1 MIDKIEQ
8 YVKKKVDQ
16 YELYYEDQNQLSMEL
31 NKNEITFVSE
41 GESEALGV
49 RVFVGGRLGFSFTNN
64 LKRFEDCVDRAI
76 KIAKMNDK
84 DKHFKTFVPKQELKK
99 PFLTKHNLETFY
111 VEDYAKLHKDI
122 ISNMKNVH
130 AGIFLS
136 NGSYSKSEKTKNIV
150 NSEGVNLTAT
160 SFANAL
166 SVELSMK
173 ANDKLFSN
181 YNDFLSRDQLN
192 SNVLNDL
199 AQRLAFSVKKK
210 EINSMACPIVFHPD
224 ALASLF
230 NHSLTF
236 AINGENV
243 LNKKSFLA
251 DKLNKKV
258 ANTSLTILDNPLE
271 SNLFSFRR
279 FDDEGYPTQKT
290 NIIENGKLKNFLYD
304 SYNAK
309 KAGMQ
314 NTGHA
319 ARVASSLPQINP
331 TNVIIKPGKT
341 DVVKQ
346 VDKGVFIRQLMGVHT
361 MNAATGDFS
370 LNISEGYYIEKGK
383 IKHPLQNTMVAGN
396 LFEILKNIQAYG
408 KIQSEAYGGEG
419 AVITTYYMPDILV
432 KELKI
437 IGQN

>member
-8 YVKKKVDQ
+8 YVKKKCDQ
-16 YELYYEDQNQLSMEL
+16 YELYYETKNELSMEL
-31 NKNEITFVSE
+31 NKDAITFVSE

-49 RVFVGGRLGFSFTNN
+49 RLLVDGKLGFSFTNN
-64 LKRFEDCVDRAI
+64 LKKFEDCVERAV

-84 DKHFKTFVPKQELKK
+84 DKYFKTFVPKQKLKK
-99 PFLTKHNLETFY
+99 PFLTKHNLETFH
-111 VEDYAKLHKDI
+111 VEDYAKLHKEI

-136 NGSYSKSEKTKNIV
+136 NGSYVKSEKTKNIV
-150 NSEGVNLTAT
+150 NSEGVNLTAK
-160 SFANAL
+160 SFGNAL

-173 ANDKLFSN
+173 ANGKLFAN
-181 YNDFLSRDQLN
+181 YQDFLSRDQLN
-192 SNVLNDL
+192 SNVLKDL
-199 AQRLAFSVKKK
+199 ADRLAFSVKKT
-210 EINSMACPIVFHPD
+210 EVNSMVCPVIFHPE
-224 ALASLF
+224 AFASLLD
-230 NHSLTF
+230 HSLTF

-243 LNKKSFLA
+243 FNKKSFFA

-258 ANTSLTILDNPLE
+258 ANKSLTILDDPLE

-279 FDDEGYPTQKT
+279 FDGEGQPSQKT
-290 NIIENGKLKNFLYD
+290 AIIENGILKNFLYD
-304 SYNAK
+304 SYNAT
-309 KAGMQ
+309 KAGTQ

-319 ARVASSLPQINP
+319 ARSPASLPQIHP
-331 TNVIIKPGKT
+331 TNIIIEPGKT
-341 DVVKQ
+341 DVLKQ
-346 VDKGVFIRQLMGVHT
+346 VDKGVLIRQLMGVHT

-383 IKHPLQNTMVAGN
+383 IKHSLQNTMVAGN

-408 KIQSEAYGGEG
+408 KIQSEAYAGEG
-419 AVITTYYMPDILV
+419 SATTTYHMPEILV

-437 IGQN
+437 IGKN